1 MTSLVGGPTCPI
13 PLDRYPVITLAHGG
27 GGRLMND
34 LIGKMF
40 FTAFD
45 NEYLATRH
53 DAAMLPRSGHRL
65 AMTTD
70 SYVVR
75 PLVFPGG
82 DIGCLGVYGTANDL
96 AMAGAVPR
104 YLSLG
109 LILEEGLP
117 METLWGVVRSI
128 QGAAIE
134 AGVQIVTGDTK
145 VVEHG
150 KGDGIY
156 LNTAG
161 VGIVEHDLGISP
173 RSVRPGDVVIVSG
186 DIGRHG
192 IAIMAEREGLEF
204 ETRIESDCGSVVS
217 SVLALVRSG
226 VEVHCLRDLTRG
238 GLAAALHEIGSTSE
252 TTIELSE
259 EAVPSLEDVRG
270 ACEMLGL
277 DPLHVACEGRFIAM
291 VPESDAGRAVEVLR
305 AQAMSAEAVVIGRVG
320 AQESAPVLLQTPFG
334 IRRVVDIPSG
344 EQQPRICWAPTGR
357 EWKRRLPRASRRRWF
372 TERERSGCFEPRPP
386 TRSARCT
393 RRGPPRYRLPLVP
406 PRRWHDCRPSAAH
419 RPGWRPDDRRRR
431 EWSR

>member
-1 MTSLVGGPTCPI
+1 MTSISDGPTCPI
-13 PLDRYPVITLAHGG
+13 PLDRYPVVTLAHGG

-34 LIGKMF
+34 LIARMF

-53 DAAMLPRSGHRL
+53 DAAILPEPGHRV

-117 METLWGVVRSI
+117 MEMLWGVVQSI
-128 QGAAIE
+128 QGAACE

-161 VGIVEHDLGISP
+161 VGIVEHDLDIGP
-173 RSVRPGDVVIVSG
+173 RAVRPGDVVIVSG

-192 IAIMAEREGLEF
+192 IAIMAERDGLEF
-204 ETRIESDCGSVVS
+204 KTRLESDCGSVVAP
-217 SVLALVRSG
+217 VLALVRAG

-259 EAVPSLEDVRG
+259 EAVPALEDVRG

-277 DPLHVACEGRFIAM
+277 DPLHVACEGRFIAV
-291 VPESDAGRAVEVLR
+291 VPADDADRALGVLR
-305 AQAMSAEAVVIGRVG
+305 TQAMSAEAVVIGRAG
-320 AQESAPVLLQTPFG
+320 ARETAPVVLQTPFG
-334 IRRVVDIPSG
+334 VRRVVDIPSG
-344 EQQPRICWAPTGR
+344 EQLPRIC
-357 EWKRRLPRASRRRWF
+357 
-372 TERERSGCFEPRPP
+372 
-386 TRSARCT
+386 
-393 RRGPPRYRLPLVP
+393 
-406 PRRWHDCRPSAAH
+406 
-419 RPGWRPDDRRRR
+419 
-431 EWSR
+431 